1 LSEQIDKHFKAV
13 GMIKDHVSRQGGV
26 VGLIMLSGAHMY
38 GFASSNSDYDYRGFF
53 IFRTGKILSL
63 KYNPNKHEH
72 LDPKFDDELID
83 CSLMEIKKFMNL
95 AMTMNCNVLEHVFCE
110 SLVNTTESLE
120 LKRIIQDSLSKKGLY
135 DSYKGMAGFNY
146 KKFIYTGNK
155 KTVKKYLYIF
165 RALMAGIE
173 ALTTKKIE
181 PNIVRLNE
189 RFKDPVVDEL
199 IKDKV
204 GGLEDDLAKPK
215 YKDIDTRIKQYM
227 NLLDVSYMSSDL
239 PEVPIEDY
247 FFSADN
253 FIKRIRQRYWDM
265 VSER

>member
-1 LSEQIDKHFKAV
+1 MRNV
-13 GMIKDHVSRQGGV
+13 GLIKDHVSRQGGV
-26 VGLIMLSGAHMY
+26 IGLITLSGAHSY

-95 AMTMNCNVLEHVFCE
+95 AFTMNCNVLEHIFGD

-173 ALTTKKIE
+173 ALQTKKIE
-181 PNIVRLNE
+181 PNIYRLNQK
-189 RFKDPVVDEL
+189 FKDPIVTEL
-199 IKDKV
+199 IEDKIS
-204 GGLEDDLAKPK
+204 GLEDDLAKPK
-215 YKDIDTRIKQYM
+215 YKDIDIRIKEYM
-227 NLLDVSYMSSDL
+227 DALDAAYIDSDL
-239 PEVPIEDY
+239 PEFPIED
-247 FFSADN
+247 FIFSADN
-253 FIKRIRQRYWDM
+253 FLKRIRQRNWDM
-265 VSER
+265 VTER